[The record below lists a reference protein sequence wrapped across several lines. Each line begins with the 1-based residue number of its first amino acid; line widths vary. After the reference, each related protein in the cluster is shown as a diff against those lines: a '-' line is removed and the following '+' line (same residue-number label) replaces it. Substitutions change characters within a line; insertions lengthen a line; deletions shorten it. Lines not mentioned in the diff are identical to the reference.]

1 MTSTETSALRIL
13 LVDDSPTFLYAV
25 TRALALDPRIDIV
38 GKAASGHEALALVPL
53 VQPDLVLMDVAMP
66 GMNGF
71 EATRR
76 IKAQPNP
83 PQVIVLT
90 SHDLTHYRTAAEA
103 AGADSFVSKADF
115 GTQLLPLI
123 DTVLAER
130 ASFISSSMQLE
141 S

>member
-13 LVDDSPTFLYAV
+13 LVDDSPTFLCAV

-38 GKAASGHEALALVPL
+38 GKATSGHEALDLVPL
-53 VQPDLVLMDVAMP
+53 VQPDLVLMDVALP

-71 EATRR
+71 EVTRR

-90 SHDLTHYRTAAEA
+90 SHDLAHYRTAAEA

-123 DTVLAER
+123 DNVLAER
-130 ASFISSSMQLE
+130 GTSGL
-141 S
+141 

>member
-1 MTSTETSALRIL
+1 MKSTETTALRIL
-13 LVDDSPTFLYAV
+13 LVDDSPTFLYAI
-25 TRALALDPRIDIV
+25 TRALTLDPRIDIV
-38 GKAASGHEALALVPL
+38 GQATSGHEALGLVSE

-66 GMNGF
+66 GMNGL
-71 EATRR
+71 EATRH

-83 PQVIVLT
+83 PRVFVLT
-90 SHDLTHYRTAAEA
+90 SHDIAHYRTAAKA

-130 ASFISSSMQLE
+130 TSVVS
-141 S
+141 